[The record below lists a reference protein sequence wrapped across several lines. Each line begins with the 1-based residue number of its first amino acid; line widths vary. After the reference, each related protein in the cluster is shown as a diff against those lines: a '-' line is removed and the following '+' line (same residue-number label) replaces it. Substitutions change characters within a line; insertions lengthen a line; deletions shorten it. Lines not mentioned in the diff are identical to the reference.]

1 MADTTEATART
12 LQASPGTAA
21 MAPVPLRTFRSLFA
35 YLALLTG
42 LLPPSA
48 HAELL
53 GAPLVLVAV
62 LAGWRDLRRV
72 SRVLVLM
79 VGASGL
85 AAWLWAPQLLVSASA
100 NTTHLTALV
109 VAVLLLSATL
119 GSSRDLSVLSGSLFA
134 GRPLPRYLGI
144 SFATGFLAV
153 PLNFGS
159 VGVMGTVVARVK
171 QLRGDSSLT
180 RNAARAVLRG
190 FALASICSPLS
201 ISVVI
206 TLTFMHG
213 IGLHQLIAVSLP
225 FAALYLL
232 LGSVFREPES
242 LPANG
247 DPVLSDAVAS
257 APALLPWLRFTAYI
271 AAICLGAWA
280 LSSFAQMRYS
290 RAVALSCVCAVAL
303 GWLMQRLRSE
313 PTGLPCMAQ
322 VSNELAVMCGSAFL
336 GVLAGGTGLYL
347 LGLDFGLPVWISPL
361 VAFGVPWLLFL
372 AGMAGL
378 NPIVTG
384 TLIGAMLSPIWPQS
398 ALLGLAFG
406 MVCGWGLTV
415 AGTPYSANA
424 MLLSRITGYDA
435 HTAALQWNLRLSL
448 WSLGLAGLLAAS
460 LTHWLTAAP

>member
-1 MADTTEATART
+1 MANGTTAPAGTE
-12 LQASPGTAA
+12 QALGV
-21 MAPVPLRTFRSLFA
+21 APVPYRTVRSVFA
-35 YLALLTG
+35 YLALLIG

-48 HAELL
+48 HTELF

-72 SRVLVLM
+72 SRVLLLL

-85 AAWLWAPQLLVSASA
+85 AAWHWAPQLLGNAAAS
-100 NTTHLTALV
+100 TTHLTALV
-109 VAVLLLSATL
+109 VAVMLLSATL
-119 GSSRDLSVLSGSLFA
+119 GTSRDLGVLSGSLFA
-134 GRPLPRYLGI
+134 GRSLPRYLGI

-190 FALASICSPLS
+190 FALSSICSPLS

-206 TLTFMHG
+206 TLTFLPSL
-213 IGLHQLIAVSLP
+213 GLHQLIAVSLP
-225 FAALYLL
+225 FACLYLL
-232 LGSVFREPES
+232 LGSVFREPEV
-242 LPANG
+242 LPASDG
-247 DPVLSDAVAS
+247 PVLADAVAR
-257 APALLPWLRFTAYI
+257 APAMLPWLRFTAYI
-271 AAICLGAWA
+271 AAICLGAWV

-290 RAVALSCVCAVAL
+290 RAVALSCAGAVAL
-303 GWLMQRLRSE
+303 GWLLKRLRGE
-313 PTGLPCMAQ
+313 PEGLPSMAQ
-322 VSNELAVMCGSAFL
+322 VSNELVVMCGSAFL
-336 GVLAGGTGLYL
+336 GVLAGGAGLYL
-347 LGLDFGLPVWISPL
+347 LGLDFGLPLWAGPL

-384 TLIGAMLSPIWPQS
+384 TLIGAMLAPIWPPS
-398 ALLGLAFG
+398 ALLGLGFG
-406 MVCGWGLTV
+406 MVSGWGLTV
-415 AGTPYSANA
+415 AGTPYSANS

-448 WSLGLAGLLAAS
+448 CSLCLAGLLAAG
-460 LTHWLTAAP
+460 LTYGLTAAP